1 MMNPKEWR
9 PWDMMSEDEREA
21 AFKML
26 KVFQNIIR
34 LTLLTLGIA
43 TKCDICKRRRS
54 ERPESQTAGIHFS
67 HQWLGR

>member
-26 KVFQNIIR
+26 KVYFKI
-34 LTLLTLGIA
+34 LL
-43 TKCDICKRRRS
+43 D
-54 ERPESQTAGIHFS
+54 
-67 HQWLGR
+67 